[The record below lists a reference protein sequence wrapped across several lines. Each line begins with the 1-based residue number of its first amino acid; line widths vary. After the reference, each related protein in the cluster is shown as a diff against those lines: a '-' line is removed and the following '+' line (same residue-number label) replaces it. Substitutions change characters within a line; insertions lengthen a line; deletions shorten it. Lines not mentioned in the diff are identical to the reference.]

1 MPPDLMTTL
10 EVMEEN
16 VRLPV
21 AKVKPGFI
29 SAATEKLFAVIEPT
43 EIVPT
48 AVVAGVVPD
57 TAASIVLPAA
67 VCVITVHVPEA

>member
-1 MPPDLMTTL
+1 LPPDLMTTL
-10 EVMEEN
+10 EVMEN

-29 SAATEKLFAVIEPT
+29 SAATEKLLAVIEPT

-48 AVVAGVVPD
+48 ATVAGVVPD
-57 TAASIVLPAA
+57 TAASIV
-67 VCVITVHVPEA
+67 

>member
-10 EVMEEN
+10 EVMEN

-29 SAATEKLFAVIEPT
+29 SAATEKLLAVIEPT

-48 AVVAGVVPD
+48 ATVAGVVPD
-57 TAASIVLPAA
+57 TAASIV
-67 VCVITVHVPEA
+67 

>member
-1 MPPDLMTTL
+1 MTTL
-10 EVMEEN
+10 EVIEN

-29 SAATEKLFAVIEPT
+29 SAATEKLLAVIEPT

-48 AVVAGVVPD
+48 ATVAGVVPD
-57 TAASIVLPAA
+57 TAASIV
-67 VCVITVHVPEA
+67 

>member
-1 MPPDLMTTL
+1 VPVDLMTTL
-10 EVMEEN
+10 EVIEN

-29 SAATEKLFAVIEPT
+29 SAATEKLLAVIEPT

-48 AVVAGVVPD
+48 ATVAGVVPD
-57 TAASIVLPAA
+57 IAASIVLPAA
-67 VCVITVHVPEA
+67 VCVITVNAPAA